1 VRVTLAL
8 LADGA
13 NVSREGK
20 LNILGVFDTV
30 FARSFPTTHA
40 QMQLVIRFEAGADES
55 GGTRNVEVQFVT
67 GDDRVVFRVPGA
79 MTVQQRAFGD
89 TVRMEHILT
98 LTNLQLD
105 QPGRYRFH
113 ILVDGELAATVP
125 LQVDEIPPASH

>member
-1 VRVTLAL
+1 MRVTLAL

-30 FARSFPTTHA
+30 FSRTFPTTHA
-40 QMQLVIRFEAGADES
+40 QMQLVIRFEAESAEAGA
-55 GGTRNVEVQFVT
+55 TRNVEVQFV
-67 GDDRVVFRVPGA
+67 GEDDHAVFRLPGA
-79 MTVQQRAFGD
+79 ITVQQSVLGD
-89 TVRMEHILT
+89 TVRLEHILT

-113 ILVDGELAATVP
+113 IMVDGDLAATVP
-125 LQVDEIPPASH
+125 LQVEQIGSAH